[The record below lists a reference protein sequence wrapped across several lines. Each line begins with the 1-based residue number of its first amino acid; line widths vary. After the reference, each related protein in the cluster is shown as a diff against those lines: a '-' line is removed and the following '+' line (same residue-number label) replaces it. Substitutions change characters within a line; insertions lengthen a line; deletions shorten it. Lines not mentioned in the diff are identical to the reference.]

1 MFCRK
6 CGKEINDTA
15 LFCPHCGNASENA
28 QPKQAVAPVVPV
40 APVAPQPAPVA
51 KKEEKDNWM
60 ALIGLICSGLGA
72 LQIIPFIGNVVGLIL
87 SIVGVKKSKELE
99 GKGKTL
105 GVIGIVISSITLGLW
120 LLGTIGTVILGLI
133 TGFGPIL
140 SLLIQLLPFLTLIF
154 GESEAMLG
162 NAAAMLMFL

>member
-120 LLGTIGTVILGLI
+120 LLGTIGTIVSVLIGGLSSLASIFAALGSIL
-133 TGFGPIL
+133 PI
-140 SLLIQLLPFLTLIF
+140 F
-154 GESEAMLG
+154 SEFAEM
-162 NAAAMLMFL
+162 MR

>member
-1 MFCRK
+1 MLCRK

-28 QPKQAVAPVVPV
+28 QPQHAVAPVVPV

-120 LLGTIGTVILGLI
+120 LLGTIGTIVSVLIGGLSSLASIFAALGSIL
-133 TGFGPIL
+133 PIF
-140 SLLIQLLPFLTLIF
+140 S
-154 GESEAMLG
+154 
-162 NAAAMLMFL
+162 